1 MHNGLMGMK
10 RFRKVGFGAA
20 LLGLAAGPVL
30 AGVQLHCAVTY
41 AGATQQV
48 LAQPVTDPY
57 PVASADVRGRF
68 RFKPVVVGSGEQI
81 DHISIYVYQNTA
93 PQPVLI
99 QQAKYL
105 PPYAWPAD
113 GSALP
118 LTGQQHLYA
127 GPMERELIYSCALE
141 RRP

>member
-1 MHNGLMGMK
+1 MHNRPMGVK
-10 RFRKVGFGAA
+10 RFRKRVFLAA
-20 LLGLAAGPVL
+20 LLGLVAGPVL
-30 AGVQLHCAVTY
+30 AAVQLHCAVTY
-41 AGATQQV
+41 AGATQKV

-57 PVASADVRGRF
+57 RVASTDVRGRF

-127 GPMERELIYSCALE
+127 GPLERELIYSCTLE